1 MVTITYRKSNDGEPA
16 KVFSGMIDRLLFM
29 IILRMKEKTEF
40 KKNSKTFSLCT
51 TEFVTERSNRV
62 RHCYSCGMITH
73 MHRYYLVDIFRS
85 RLQI

>member
-40 KKNSKTFSLCT
+40 
-51 TEFVTERSNRV
+51 VTERSNRV